1 MHRIKANALRH
12 IHQVWCAFMYVLL
25 CHVWCAE
32 EDIWCTS
39 YHVQYV
45 RAMYVWCAEL
55 HSIHYVHHLYVHHI
69 HLLYVHHMLYVHHI
83 YTVIYGRTCSAMYGV
98 QNCTAYMAQQHIH
111 KGTSYMAQQH
121 IHKGTVCLF
130 CTYDVHHVW
139 RAPCVCMCPV
149 LPCMTCTI
157 IHGAP
162 VYMCTICAP
171 YVYFIYIWL
180 YMAEHVLPCMTCTIY
195 GRTCSAMYDVHH
207 HTWYVIHGRAG
218 HIHQVWCAFMYVL
231 LCHTSG
237 MMCLYVCASVPC
249 RMCRRG
255 THTLYVIHGRA
266 GTHDVWCAFMYVI
279 PDTCHVLMCL
289 YVCHTRHMSC
299 TAEEA
304 HMMCTTGILTMC
316 VHTWCAGIMC
326 HVCGLF
332 LQKSHQS

>member
-139 RAPCVCMCPV
+139 RAPCV
-149 LPCMTCTI
+149 TCTMCMYVPCSAMYDV
-157 IHGAP
+157 HHHTWCTC
-162 VYMCTICAP
+162 VYVHHMCTICIF
-171 YVYFIYIWL
+171 YIY
-180 YMAEHVLPCMTCTIY
+180 MVIY

-207 HTWYVIHGRAG
+207 IWQNMFCHVWRAPSYMVCHTWQSRA
-218 HIHQVWCAFMYVL
+218 
-231 LCHTSG
+231 HTSG
-237 MMCLYVCASVPC
+237 MMCLYVCASVPYIRYDVPLC
-249 RMCRRG
+249 MCF
-255 THTLYVIHGRA
+255 
-266 GTHDVWCAFMYVI
+266 CAM
-279 PDTCHVLMCL
+279 
-289 YVCHTRHMSC
+289 
-299 TAEEA
+299 
-304 HMMCTTGILTMC
+304 
-316 VHTWCAGIMC
+316 
-326 HVCGLF
+326 
-332 LQKSHQS
+332 